1 MLRFFFKLLIITS
14 FMLTYTNASTST
26 KNKTIQD
33 ELTDIKIELSN
44 IKLTQKYENRD
55 NKIKEIEQSIKDL
68 EVKVNKTVAKDIEKQ
83 DKRISDIGFYLTVS
97 AIIVTFFGILITG
110 IILFFTLKHSVIAKS
125 QAREEVEKWVKEK
138 ADAEFKEKLDE
149 YLEELENKGN
159 NLLEQIKI
167 QADKLNKKHKNDTE
181 KILQDTKDKT
191 EQMIKEH
198 KARMNKEIS
207 SNEKSED
214 EINDVVEKLEKD
226 ESKYSFDD
234 WYSKFLQKYYESNFE
249 KALEC
254 INKAL
259 ELSRNDAEESKAL
272 FRKALILGVLG
283 KSEEAIA
290 EYEKVIDRFSQSENE
305 RILEAVAKALVN
317 KGITLGQLGKSEE
330 AIAQFDKV
338 IDRFSKSENEKLLE
352 AVASALVNKIELMII
367 SNQDILD
374 DIESYKKLFSKDKNR
389 MMKISMLE
397 ILNNAKKLDQDKAL
411 QEWKEIYKE
420 QSLGDWGF
428 DELDEWNE
436 SMTDENV
443 KQRVKKYIDEFKY
456 FKEK

>member
-198 KARMNKEIS
+198 KARMNKEI
-207 SNEKSED
+207 
-214 EINDVVEKLEKD
+214 
-226 ESKYSFDD
+226 Y
-234 WYSKFLQKYYESNFE
+234 
-249 KALEC
+249 
-254 INKAL
+254 
-259 ELSRNDAEESKAL
+259 
-272 FRKALILGVLG
+272 
-283 KSEEAIA
+283 
-290 EYEKVIDRFSQSENE
+290 
-305 RILEAVAKALVN
+305 
-317 KGITLGQLGKSEE
+317 
-330 AIAQFDKV
+330 
-338 IDRFSKSENEKLLE
+338 
-352 AVASALVNKIELMII
+352 LM
-367 SNQDILD
+367 
-374 DIESYKKLFSKDKNR
+374 K
-389 MMKISMLE
+389 
-397 ILNNAKKLDQDKAL
+397 
-411 QEWKEIYKE
+411 
-420 QSLGDWGF
+420 
-428 DELDEWNE
+428 
-436 SMTDENV
+436 
-443 KQRVKKYIDEFKY
+443 RVKMK
-456 FKEK
+456 

>member
-1 MLRFFFKLLIITS
+1 
-14 FMLTYTNASTST
+14 
-26 KNKTIQD
+26 
-33 ELTDIKIELSN
+33 
-44 IKLTQKYENRD
+44 
-55 NKIKEIEQSIKDL
+55 
-68 EVKVNKTVAKDIEKQ
+68 
-83 DKRISDIGFYLTVS
+83 
-97 AIIVTFFGILITG
+97 
-110 IILFFTLKHSVIAKS
+110 
-125 QAREEVEKWVKEK
+125 
-138 ADAEFKEKLDE
+138 
-149 YLEELENKGN
+149 
-159 NLLEQIKI
+159 
-167 QADKLNKKHKNDTE
+167 
-181 KILQDTKDKT
+181 
-191 EQMIKEH
+191 
-198 KARMNKEIS
+198 
-207 SNEKSED
+207 
-214 EINDVVEKLEKD
+214 
-226 ESKYSFDD
+226 
-234 WYSKFLQKYYESNFE
+234 LQKYYESNFE